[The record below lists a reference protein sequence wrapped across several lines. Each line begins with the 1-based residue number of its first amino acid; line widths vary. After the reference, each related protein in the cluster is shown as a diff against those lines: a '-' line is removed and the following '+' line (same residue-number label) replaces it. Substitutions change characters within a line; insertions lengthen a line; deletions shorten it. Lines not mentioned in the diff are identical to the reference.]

1 VRRGQGETGSAGQ
14 GPPKGL
20 PGLRFRGAGGR
31 RRWRGS
37 SALLVLAVAG
47 GVELTACQRR
57 SEARAPTAAIGDRPR
72 SLAMLQPDGQLAVD
86 ARIRGLQSRLQ
97 TSPTKVEVW
106 VELGQAWVRK
116 ARSSGDSL
124 HYLSADACAEMALRL
139 APSDRGALD
148 LRGLMLLNEHRFED
162 ARKLAQSVVD
172 TLPDDAQGWGNL
184 ADALTDLGRYDDAA
198 HAAQRMMDLKP
209 NLASYARA
217 SYLLWLRGDVPGAKE
232 SARLAIDAGG
242 DMRDPEPLA
251 WVLVQA
257 ATLFWQEGDPDG
269 ADAGFDRAL
278 LAKPGFPPA
287 LVGKARVAL
296 AQGRSSVAVVLLQ
309 QAFEARPL
317 AETAGLLADARRL
330 SGDGPGAEAAE
341 REVLREGRSGDGR
354 TLSLYLSTHDRD
366 ADEALALAE
375 RELATRDDIYTEDA
389 LGWALYRKGRLSEA
403 RAASDKAMALATP
416 DARLFYHAG
425 AIRLAE
431 GESTAGRALVKRA
444 LALNAGF
451 DPVGSRE
458 ARALLGTSAAEKK
471 VAQADL
477 GRK

>member
-1 VRRGQGETGSAGQ
+1 VLS
-14 GPPKGL
+14 
-20 PGLRFRGAGGR
+20 
-31 RRWRGS
+31 RWRG
-37 SALLVLAVAG
+37 AFLLLGLLVAAG
-47 GVELTACQRR
+47 VGLTASYR
-57 SEARAPTAAIGDRPR
+57 SHEALAPGAAIGDRAR
-72 SLAMLQPDGQLAVD
+72 SLALLEPGGQLAVD

-97 TSPTKVEVW
+97 TSPTKVDAW
-106 VELGQAWVRK
+106 VELGQAWVRQ

-148 LRGLMLLNEHRFED
+148 LRALMLLNEHRFEE

-172 TLPDDAQGWGNL
+172 RVPDDAPGWGNL
-184 ADALTDLGRYDDAA
+184 SDALTDLGRYDDAA

-242 DMRDPEPLA
+242 DVHDPEPLA

-257 ATLFWQEGDPDG
+257 ATLFWHEGDQDG

-278 LAKPGFPPA
+278 KAKPGFPPA
-287 LVGKARVAL
+287 LLGKARVAL
-296 AQGRSSVAVVLLQ
+296 AQGHSSAAVVLLQ

-330 SGDGPGAEAAE
+330 AGDAPGADAAE
-341 REVLREGRSGDGR
+341 KEVFREGRSGDGR

-375 RELATRDDIYTEDA
+375 RELSTRDDIYTEDTLA
-389 LGWALYRKGRLSEA
+389 WALYRKGRLAEA
-403 RAASDKAMALATP
+403 RAASDKSMAMATP
-416 DARLFYHAG
+416 DARLLYHAG

-431 GESTAGRALVKRA
+431 GETASGLALVKRA

-451 DPVGSRE
+451 DPVGSGE
-458 ARALLGTSAAEKK
+458 ARAFLGAAVVAKK
-471 VAQADL
+471 VAQAEL